1 MTTAAGNA
9 GSTDTAV
16 LLKANRRGI
25 LFMCAAMGCFVVN
38 DSLVKYASQ
47 SMPASQLIFVRGIMA
62 TLLVLLIVRATGAAA
77 RARDVTR
84 GWVAVRAWV
93 DAFATFIYLIAL
105 FHLPIVNATA
115 IMMTSPLIIAMLA
128 AIFMG
133 ERVGASRWVAIVL
146 GFIGVLL
153 IIQPRAEGFN
163 VYSLVCLTGTVLMS
177 VRDLL
182 TRRVPAGVP
191 STIITLATALAVTLL
206 SGVASVVE
214 GWASFGIFEFTLL
227 AAASIFLAGGYY
239 GIVVG
244 MRHGEMSVI
253 GPFRYSGLIWA
264 LLIGFAVWGDLPNP
278 MAWIGIGLLT
288 GSGLYVVYSERMR
301 AERPPRP
308 AN

>member
-1 MTTAAGNA
+1 MTTATGTA
-9 GSTDTAV
+9 DTAA

-47 SMPASQLIFVRGIMA
+47 SMPSAQLIFIRGIMA
-62 TLLVLLIVRATGAAA
+62 TLLVLLLVRSTGAA
-77 RARDVTR
+77 RRTGEVMR

-93 DAFATFIYLIAL
+93 DAVGTFTYLIAL

-133 ERVGASRWVAIVL
+133 ERVGASRWMAIVL
-146 GFIGVLL
+146 GFLGVLL

-163 VYSLVCLTGTVLMS
+163 AYSLVCLFGTLLMS

-191 STIITLATALAVTLL
+191 STVITLATALAVTLL
-206 SGVASVVE
+206 SGGVSAVE
-214 GWASFGIFEFTLL
+214 GWQAFGVFEFSLL
-227 AAASIFLAGGYY
+227 AMASVFLAGGYY

-264 LLIGFAVWGDLPNP
+264 LVVGFAVWGDLPNT
-278 MAWIGIGLLT
+278 MAWLGIGLLT
-288 GSGLYVVYSERMR
+288 ASGLYVVYSERLR
-301 AERPPRP
+301 ADRGQPQ
-308 AN
+308 

>member
-1 MTTAAGNA
+1 MTTAAGSA
-9 GSTDTAV
+9 DAAA

-62 TLLVLLIVRATGAAA
+62 TLLVLLIVRATGAASRT
-77 RARDVTR
+77 RAMVR
-84 GWVAVRAWV
+84 GWVAVRAWI
-93 DAFATFIYLIAL
+93 DAFGTFIYLVAL

-128 AIFMG
+128 AFFMG
-133 ERVGASRWVAIVL
+133 ERVGPSRWAAIVL
-146 GFIGVLL
+146 GFLGVLL

-163 VYSLVCLTGTVLMS
+163 AYSLVCLFGTLLMS

-191 STIITLATALAVTLL
+191 STVVTLATAFAVTLL
-206 SGVASVVE
+206 SGGASLIE
-214 GWASFGIFEFTLL
+214 GWGPFGLFEFALL
-227 AAASIFLAGGYY
+227 AAASVFLAGGYY

-264 LLIGFAVWGDLPNP
+264 MLIGFLVWGDLPNLL
-278 MAWIGIGLLT
+278 AWIGIGLLT
-288 GSGLYVVYSERMR
+288 GSGLYVVYSERIR
-301 AERPPRP
+301 AGRPSGTGR
-308 AN
+308 

>member
-1 MTTAAGNA
+1 MTTAAT
-9 GSTDTAV
+9 GSADTAV
-16 LLKANRRGI
+16 LLRANRRGI

-47 SMPASQLIFVRGIMA
+47 SMPSAQLIFVRGIMA
-62 TLLVLLIVRATGAAA
+62 SLLILLIVRATGAG
-77 RARDVTR
+77 RRSGEVLR

-93 DAFATFIYLIAL
+93 DAVGTFIYLIAL

-115 IMMTSPLIIAMLA
+115 IMMTSPLIIAVLA
-128 AIFMG
+128 AIFMH

-146 GFIGVLL
+146 GFVGVLL

-163 VYSLVCLTGTVLMS
+163 VYSLVCLFGTVLMS

-182 TRRVPAGVP
+182 TRRVAAGVP
-191 STIITLATALAVTLL
+191 STVITLATAFAVTLL
-206 SGVASVVE
+206 SGGVSLVE
-214 GWASFGIFEFTLL
+214 GWGLFGLFEFTLL
-227 AAASIFLAGGYY
+227 AAASVFLAGGYY

-244 MRHGEMSVI
+244 MRHGEISVI

-278 MAWIGIGLLT
+278 MAWLGIALLT
-288 GSGLYVVYSERMR
+288 GSGLYVVYNERLR
-301 AERPPRP
+301 AERSPRP
-308 AN
+308 AR

>member
-1 MTTAAGNA
+1 MPHVAAGSADTTA
-9 GSTDTAV
+9 

-47 SMPASQLIFVRGIMA
+47 SMPSAQLIFIRGIMA
-62 TLLVLLIVRATGAAA
+62 SLLVLLLVRSTGAMG
-77 RARDVTR
+77 RAREVSR

-93 DAFATFIYLIAL
+93 DAIGTFTYLIAL

-115 IMMTSPLIIAMLA
+115 IMMTSPLIIAVLA
-128 AIFMG
+128 AVFMR
-133 ERVGASRWVAIVL
+133 ERVGASRWLAIVL
-146 GFIGVLL
+146 GFVGVLL

-163 VYSLVCLTGTVLMS
+163 AYSLVCLFGTLLMS

-191 STIITLATALAVTLL
+191 STVITLATALAVTVL
-206 SGVASVVE
+206 SGGVSLVA
-214 GWASFGIFEFTLL
+214 GWQPFGVFEFTLL
-227 AAASIFLAGGYY
+227 AAASVFLAGGYY

-244 MRHGEMSVI
+244 MRHGEMSVV

-264 LLIGFAVWGDLPNP
+264 LLIGFAVWGDLPNLL
-278 MAWIGIGLLT
+278 AWLGIMLLT

-301 AERPPRP
+301 AARTR
-308 AN
+308 

>member
-1 MTTAAGNA
+1 MTTAAGSA
-9 GSTDTAV
+9 GSTDTAA

-47 SMPASQLIFVRGIMA
+47 SMPASQLIFVRGLMA
-62 TLLVLLIVRATGAAA
+62 SLLVLAIVRATGAA
-77 RARDVTR
+77 RRSGEVMR

-128 AIFMG
+128 ALFMG
-133 ERVGASRWVAIVL
+133 ERVGASRWAAIGL
-146 GFIGVLL
+146 GFVGVLL

-163 VYSLVCLTGTVLMS
+163 AYSLLCLFGTLLMS
-177 VRDLL
+177 IRDLL
-182 TRRVPAGVP
+182 TRRVAARVP

-206 SGVASVVE
+206 SGVASAVE
-214 GWASFGIFEFTLL
+214 GWGPFGLFEFSLL

-239 GIVVG
+239 GIVAG

-278 MAWIGIGLLT
+278 LGWIGIGLLT
-288 GSGLYVVYSERMR
+288 GSGLYVVYSERLR
-301 AERPPRP
+301 AERSPRP

>member
-1 MTTAAGNA
+1 MTTAIGTA
-9 GSTDTAV
+9 DTAA

-47 SMPASQLIFVRGIMA
+47 SMPSAQLIFIRGVMA
-62 TLLVLLIVRATGAAA
+62 TLLVLLLVRSTGAA
-77 RARDVTR
+77 RRTGEVMR

-93 DAFATFIYLIAL
+93 DAVGTFTYLIAL

-133 ERVGASRWVAIVL
+133 ERVGASRWLAIVL
-146 GFIGVLL
+146 GFVGVLL

-163 VYSLVCLTGTVLMS
+163 AYSLVCLFGTLLMS

-191 STIITLATALAVTLL
+191 STVITLATALAVTLL
-206 SGVASVVE
+206 SGGVSAVQGWQEFGVFEFALLAMASV
-214 GWASFGIFEFTLL
+214 
-227 AAASIFLAGGYY
+227 FLAGGYY

-264 LLIGFAVWGDLPNP
+264 LVVGFAVWGDLPNT
-278 MAWIGIGLLT
+278 MAWLGIGLLT
-288 GSGLYVVYSERMR
+288 ASGLYVVYSERLR
-301 AERPPRP
+301 ADRGQ
-308 AN
+308 AQ